1 MSGDP
6 KTSGWRGHQR
16 AQHPREGTAPVRLD
30 ASSSVK
36 VDDRNPPSTS
46 QRVDPCVLRARDST
60 GAVRA
65 FSEAIGSSQAPS
77 ARRAVRLQGPQMGS
91 RRAGKRTRQEHWVR
105 GREAKNAPELAGEDV
120 VVARRPTED
129 SNLAPPSYAGGVP
142 PGKSQIHESGQRSAI
157 SACRHV
163 AYRSHAGR
171 ARIMPGAHG
180 RFL

>member
-1 MSGDP
+1 MWHERTRIEAEIAGEP
-6 KTSGWRGHQR
+6 KTSGWRAPQPAR
-16 AQHPREGTAPVRLD
+16 HPRKGAPPVRPE
-30 ASSSVK
+30 ASSGVEI
-36 VDDRNPPSTS
+36 VDREASPSS

-105 GREAKNAPELAGEDV
+105 GRQAKNAPEVAGEDV
-120 VVARRPTED
+120 VVARRPNED

-142 PGKSQIHESGQRSAI
+142 PWEGQIHVSASAQAI
-157 SACRHV
+157 SACRH
-163 AYRSHAGR
+163 
-171 ARIMPGAHG
+171 
-180 RFL
+180 